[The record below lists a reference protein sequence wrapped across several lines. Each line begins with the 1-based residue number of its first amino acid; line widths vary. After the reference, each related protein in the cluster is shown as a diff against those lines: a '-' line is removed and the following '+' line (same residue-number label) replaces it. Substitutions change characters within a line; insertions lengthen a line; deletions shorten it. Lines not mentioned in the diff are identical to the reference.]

1 MASCLLYK
9 FPEDKSLRVA
19 MASNK
24 KVCVCVCCLE
34 GNQGKQISIAL
45 TVTIGQG
52 GRLKRALRA
61 PGARRQH
68 GPVNN
73 FRIDS

>member
-24 KVCVCVCCLE
+24 KVCVCV
-34 GNQGKQISIAL
+34 A
-45 TVTIGQG
+45 
-52 GRLKRALRA
+52 
-61 PGARRQH
+61 
-68 GPVNN
+68 
-73 FRIDS
+73 

>member
-1 MASCLLYK
+1 MLALQIPGGQEFACRNG
-9 FPEDKSLRVA
+9 FQQEG
-19 MASNK
+19 
-24 KVCVCVCCLE
+24 VCVCCLE